1 MKKTLVFF
9 GLVLLLSL
17 GLVASNSYA
26 SGTMGRIRFK
36 MFDSSNL
43 IGATVKDS
51 HGKFVGVVNEVMA
64 DSGGHAFAIVNYY
77 DLYYTGG
84 VNSLVP
90 LWELRISQTK
100 GHQEIAFLKTDMEHG
115 IKGYWIQNRTAGGNR
130 FMNLTSLNL
139 VGTAVENSCG
149 KIIGIVDEVMV
160 DTGGDAFAI
169 VNHGDYDLYGS
180 GGVNTPVPLQEL
192 RISRTKGG
200 QEIAVLKTDTE
211 HLDFA
216 PYLNPVKTENRQYWA
231 NIYEYYG
238 IQPYWT
244 QGGGLSK

>member
-1 MKKTLVFF
+1 MKKTLLFF
-9 GLVLLLSL
+9 ALVSVLSVGLV
-17 GLVASNSYA
+17 VSNSYA
-26 SGTMGRIRFK
+26 SGTTGRIGFK

-51 HGKFVGVVNEVMA
+51 HGEFVGVVNDVMA
-64 DSGGHAFAIVNYY
+64 DSGGHAFAIVNCY

-84 VNSLVP
+84 V
-90 LWELRISQTK
+90 
-100 GHQEIAFLKTDMEHG
+100 
-115 IKGYWIQNRTAGGNR
+115 
-130 FMNLTSLNL
+130 
-139 VGTAVENSCG
+139 
-149 KIIGIVDEVMV
+149 
-160 DTGGDAFAI
+160 DT
-169 VNHGDYDLYGS
+169 L
-180 GGVNTPVPLQEL
+180 VPLQEL

-200 QEIAVLKTDTE
+200 QDIAFLKTGAESENQPYWIQSGTAGKARIIGLNSLNLVGTAVENSCSKVVGIVNEVTVDSAGHAFAVVNHGDYDLYGKSGVNTPVPIQELRISRTKGGQDIAFLKTDME

-216 PYLNPVKTENRQYWA
+216 PYLNPIKKENRQDWA

>member
-1 MKKTLVFF
+1 MKKLLFF
-9 GLVLLLSL
+9 GFVSLLSL
-17 GLVASNSYA
+17 GLVAPNSHA
-26 SGTMGRIRFK
+26 SGTMGRGFK

-43 IGATVKDS
+43 IGATVRDS
-51 HGKFVGVVNEVMA
+51 HGQFMGVVNEVMA

-90 LWELRISQTK
+90 LRELRISQTK
-100 GHQEIAFLKTDMEHG
+100 GPQEIAFLKTDMEHG
-115 IKGYWIQNRTAGGNR
+115 IKGYWIQSRTPGGNR
-130 FMNLTSLNL
+130 FMNLTSLDL

-149 KIIGIVDEVMV
+149 KVIGIVNEVMV
-160 DTGGDAFAI
+160 DSGGDAFAI

-200 QEIAVLKTDTE
+200 QEIAFLKTDME

-216 PYLNPVKTENRQYWA
+216 PYLNPMKKENRQYWA

-238 IQPYWT
+238 FQPYWT
-244 QGGGLSK
+244 ENDGLSK